1 MKIILASASPRR
13 RELLRIIVP
22 QFSCT
27 KPDFDESS
35 ITVTDAKQKAM
46 VLSREKCKAVIKD
59 YKDRDAVIIS
69 SDTVVDLDGRILE
82 KPADKTEAF
91 RMIKSLSD
99 NVHKVHTAVS
109 VYKRGIIYTFADTT
123 EVYVDSIPDDTI
135 AAYVETDEPYDK
147 AGGYAIQGFMGGY
160 ITKIHGNYH
169 NVVGLPLAKLNKL
182 LRNIKAI

>member
-1 MKIILASASPRR
+1 
-13 RELLRIIVP
+13 
-22 QFSCT
+22 
-27 KPDFDESS
+27 
-35 ITVTDAKQKAM
+35 
-46 VLSREKCKAVIKD
+46 
-59 YKDRDAVIIS
+59 
-69 SDTVVDLDGRILE
+69 
-82 KPADKTEAF
+82 
-91 RMIKSLSD
+91 MIKSLSY

-135 AAYVETDEPYDK
+135 AAYVETEEPYYK

-182 LRNIKAI
+182 LKNIKAI